1 MGVGGVVVVVVV
13 VCVGGWCV
21 GGWGGGERYAIIH
34 SVFSLLLVKA
44 IF

>member
-1 MGVGGVVVVVVV
+1 MCGGVV
-13 VCVGGWCV
+13 CV